1 MHFVSWL
8 YKTST
13 LQGAP
18 DLSARYPHIF
28 VLLAEASVC
37 FLLIQHARTLCDPC
51 NLVYVGPAHSIIIKL
66 ALLSSPKEQETP

>member
-8 YKTST
+8 FKTST
-13 LQGAP
+13 LRGAP

-37 FLLIQHARTLCDPC
+37 FLLIQHARTLCDP
-51 NLVYVGPAHSIIIKL
+51 YVGPAHSIIIKL